1 MSIGSRRTERRGD
14 SSTAAR
20 QRAGFNGSWVSL
32 TYRLTA
38 GAIRDD
44 GALVS
49 GLFMLLSSVVVLVGV
64 MTAPFHTDGTVDQ
77 YNAKMDATTFFLRV
91 ATVLAL
97 LAIAAR

>member
-1 MSIGSRRTERRGD
+1 
-14 SSTAAR
+14 
-20 QRAGFNGSWVSL
+20 
-32 TYRLTA
+32 
-38 GAIRDD
+38 
-44 GALVS
+44 
-49 GLFMLLSSVVVLVGV
+49 MLLSSVVVLVGV